1 MRNQLSPLL
10 FPGETIMN
18 MIAAIVRIIPIT
30 TFTVMLSPKAIAPT
44 RIAVTGSN
52 TPRTEALVA
61 PIMRVA
67 MARVAVETIVGRR
80 ASPTRLIHGDTP

>member
-44 RIAVTGSN
+44 RIAVTG
-52 TPRTEALVA
+52 PRQRTAPAL
-61 PIMRVA
+61 PPDKLNI
-67 MARVAVETIVGRR
+67 
-80 ASPTRLIHGDTP
+80 